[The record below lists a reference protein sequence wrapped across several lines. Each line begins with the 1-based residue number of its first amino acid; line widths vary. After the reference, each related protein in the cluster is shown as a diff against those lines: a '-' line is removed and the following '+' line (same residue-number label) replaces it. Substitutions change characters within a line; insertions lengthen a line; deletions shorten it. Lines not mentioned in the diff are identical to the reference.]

1 MRELIIKKRAENA
14 IYKVAQF
21 VASKNFPSSGGKFIN
36 EVFDFCI
43 DYSLLNL
50 KHPLCKNSVLAK
62 HGYSCTVYKKK
73 WVVVFKCTDKQFIV
87 YRFVYGAMLK

>member
-73 WVVVFKCTDKQFIV
+73 WVGCLNVLISSLLFTGLYMWLC
-87 YRFVYGAMLK
+87 